1 MEDLKIND
9 ERIIRIADNLEQIK
23 SVDKMITLHQD
34 DKDNIMLSQYKY
46 RRNQCVKE
54 ISKLLVELDIE
65 PRELLVA

>member
-23 SVDKMITLHQD
+23 SVDKMIILHQD

-46 RRNQCVKE
+46 RRNQFVKE